1 MCHRI
6 FQLFETLLRQPDQE
20 DVPSLD
26 LKQVFF
32 FLTKKLM
39 KTVSLHG
46 WIWCYFW
53 SGNFGSIISGVGPTA
68 GDVMW
73 G

>member
-32 FLTKKLM
+32 FFFNQEINENSKSPWLDL
-39 KTVSLHG
+39 VLFLV
-46 WIWCYFW
+46 W
-53 SGNFGSIISGVGPTA
+53 
-68 GDVMW
+68 
-73 G
+73 